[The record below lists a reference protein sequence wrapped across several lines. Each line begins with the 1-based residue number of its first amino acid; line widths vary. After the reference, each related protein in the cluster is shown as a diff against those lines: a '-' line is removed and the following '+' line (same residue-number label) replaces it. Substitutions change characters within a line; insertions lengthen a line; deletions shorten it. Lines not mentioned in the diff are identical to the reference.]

1 MGRTVYL
8 GKRVRDVRK
17 KGLDSISEF
26 YGIMREIMRDY
37 RLGRINAKKAKG
49 RLLLLYLLTFRR
61 KNKNVMAIPK
71 KQRIKIRNDIKK
83 LLSKL

>member
-8 GKRVRDVRK
+8 RKRVRDVRK

-37 RLGRINAKKAKG
+37 RLGRISAKKARG
-49 RLLLLYLLTFRR
+49 RLLLLYRLTFRSKNR
-61 KNKNVMAIPK
+61 KVASIPK
-71 KQRIKIRNDIKK
+71 KWRLKIREDIRRLMKRI
-83 LLSKL
+83 

>member
-17 KGLDSISEF
+17 KGLDSVSEF
-26 YGIMREIMRDY
+26 YGIMREIMKDY
-37 RLGRINAKKAKG
+37 RSGRIDAKKARG

-83 LLSKL
+83 LLRKL